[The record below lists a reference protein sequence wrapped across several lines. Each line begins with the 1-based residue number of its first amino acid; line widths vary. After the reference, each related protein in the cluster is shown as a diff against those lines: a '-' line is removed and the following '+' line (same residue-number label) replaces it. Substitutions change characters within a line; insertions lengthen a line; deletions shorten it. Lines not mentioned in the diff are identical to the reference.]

1 MKKLIFAAF
10 ITLMVA
16 GCSQTEKKDDT
27 TKQNGDAVT
36 NKGDDMKAMY
46 EANLAAYKNQI
57 TAFEKEDLNAWAA
70 TIADNAVWLSPAYGD
85 TITTKA
91 HWVES
96 IKNTMDNNSNLH
108 LTNAQFLPG
117 VDSATQ
123 KPDGS
128 VRYYGI
134 WHGTPTGGKEIG
146 IKFYGTY
153 DFNSDHKIIAGD
165 EFYDVGGLRNA
176 VTPKK

>member
-1 MKKLIFAAF
+1 MKKLLFAAL

-16 GCSQTEKKDDT
+16 GCNQPEQKDDT

-36 NKGDDMKAMY
+36 NKVDDMKAMY
-46 EANLAAYKNQI
+46 EANLATYKTQI
-57 TAFEKEDLNAWAA
+57 AAFEKEDLNAWAA
-70 TIADNAVWLSPAYGD
+70 TLADNAVWSSPAYGD
-85 TITTKA
+85 TGSTKA

-96 IKNTMDNNSNLH
+96 IKNIMDNNTNLH
-108 LTNAQFLPG
+108 LTDAQFLPG

-128 VRYYGI
+128 VRYYGT
-134 WHGTPTGGKEIG
+134 WHATPTSGKEVS

-153 DFNSDHKIIAGD
+153 NFNADHKVISGD
-165 EFYDVGGLRNA
+165 EFYDVGGLMNA